1 MQKLSKI
8 ALFGL
13 IGLFLL
19 PLGYSALTEGLVG
32 YWKMNEGSGTSIAD
46 LSGLGHTGLATNT
59 NWTNGVNGYALNF
72 SLITT
77 GAASSRVNVTSTAL
91 LKMTGNITFSAWVNF
106 WNLGLYPALMSKGQ
120 HAASKVNYIFG
131 GMPNPAADLKFTYND
146 GTFKDTRASDSII
159 PYNLNRW
166 TYITIVVDKTASQ
179 VHFYVNGTLNNTQS
193 CAGSCNYQGSVS
205 DWDLLIGTNG
215 NMEEVA
221 RAAMSDVAL
230 WNRSLSSAE
239 ISSLFSASG
248 VIISIN
254 ISDYNLTAIYDN
266 SSIAN
271 NLVRFN
277 VSYDLNF
284 TGVNASGV
292 VVPQLLTLNI
302 SDLGIFENITSNVA
316 RATIFNNT
324 EISNYTVIVTDP
336 FNESLSLTTYYII
349 NEIVDIRD
357 RSLTHFNYFNT
368 SVNLNFSSVCLCG
381 GEFFADVYNL
391 TIPALN
397 ISMRENTFGTA
408 DAVTFNNSNVYNY
421 TVYVTHERFGNLVNK
436 TFYFYTNAYNISIPT
451 YNSTIAN
458 NSYTDIAWYL
468 TTVTGYA
475 SSNQSINHSIVFNGV
490 TTYPTATGLN
500 YTYQELQTTNNLVEN
515 IPFYLILNLTLG
527 NESLLFNQSYTL
539 TITTIQINDCSTYSN
554 VLLNLSML
562 NEIGKTLIANVTSII
577 VNFNI
582 SNALISVEVINDTDG
597 IIPICINNTAGFYA
611 DVEFQFSGVGYG
623 ATDKYTREHFY
634 INNYFVSNNTQQQST
649 YQLTTDLALKK
660 VFTIY
665 DSSDNPLPGHYVV
678 VKKWYGDGYETVAMA
693 KTDANGQALTYVQY
707 YNVYYAL
714 DILDED
720 GNLIFTVSKNLFS
733 NADDTIRV
741 TDTIFTQ
748 YEALFSTFDTSKSY
762 NETSNVFSTTI
773 VNNQGTESII
783 RIVVKDKFG
792 IIQCDDTYTTSS
804 VTATCTIPSPEGNS
818 YTAQAYATVGGQTVY
833 LYIFEFDEAIS
844 TFEDYGEL
852 GSFFAGLI
860 VLGLSLVGSLFSFAS
875 IPFMA
880 FIGVMISTFLG
891 FIALD
896 AVTLA
901 GVGVMAVLIMVW
913 FLRK

>member
-13 IGLFLL
+13 LGLLIM
-19 PLGYSALTEGLVG
+19 PLGYSALTDGLLG
-32 YWKMNEGSGTSIAD
+32 YWGFNENTGTNTYDSLLLTNMSFNATWASGWTTGKLGSGINFNGAGYIKNATLSTNIIPSNNDTISFNFWINDSISSNDAYTVFFAQRGGEASGNPMFMLQFQDQKFMFLIHDGSWRLATATNALTKNKWSMVSIVYNTTHINYYYDGVLNSSHAFTYKIKNNEGIG
-46 LSGLGHTGLATNT
+46 
-59 NWTNGVNGYALNF
+59 WFVF
-72 SLITT
+72 
-77 GAASSRVNVTSTAL
+77 
-91 LKMTGNITFSAWVNF
+91 GN
-106 WNLGLYPALMSKGQ
+106 
-120 HAASKVNYIFG
+120 
-131 GMPNPAADLKFTYND
+131 
-146 GTFKDTRASDSII
+146 R
-159 PYNLNRW
+159 
-166 TYITIVVDKTASQ
+166 
-179 VHFYVNGTLNNTQS
+179 
-193 CAGSCNYQGSVS
+193 
-205 DWDLLIGTNG
+205 
-215 NMEEVA
+215 
-221 RAAMSDVAL
+221 
-230 WNRSLSSAE
+230 LSSATSYTGKYFKMDEFAIWDKALTNSE
-239 ISSLFSASG
+239 ITELYDSD
-248 VIISIN
+248 N

-316 RATIFNNT
+316 RPTVFNNSLV
-324 EISNYTVIVTDP
+324 SNYTVIVTDP

-368 SVNLNFSSVCLCG
+368 SVNLNFSSICLCG

-436 TFYFYTNAYNISIPT
+436 TFYFYTNAYNLSIPT

-468 TTVTGYA
+468 STITGYA

-500 YTYQELQTTNNLVEN
+500 YTYEELLTTNELVES
-515 IPFYLILNLTLG
+515 IPFYLILNITLG

-539 TITTIQINDCSTYSN
+539 TITTIEIDDCSTYSN
-554 VLLNLSML
+554 VLINLSML

-597 IIPICINNTAGFYA
+597 IIPICINNTAGFNA
-611 DVEFQFSGVGYG
+611 DVEFQFRGVGYG

-634 INNYFVSNNTQQQST
+634 INNYFVNNNTQQQST
-649 YQLTTDLALKK
+649 YQLITDLALKK

-720 GNLIFTVSKNLFS
+720 GTLIFTVSKNLFS

-748 YEALFSTFDTSKSY
+748 YEALFNTFDTSKSY

-818 YTAQAYATVGGQTVY
+818 YTAQAYATVNSQTVY

-860 VLGLSLVGSLFSFAS
+860 VLGLSLMGSLFSFAS